1 MATFSFSVPVAPNVD
16 PTQTAPRGF
25 FDLSGAILMLSS
37 GNYNVVRREPP
48 VYVSGRRQA
57 PAQTTIPIIA
67 SVQPASG
74 FVVERLP
81 EGKRDRE
88 TIMLFTRTRLQ
99 TANPNEEADLVYVD
113 DGIFEVEACRRWNRL
128 GNFYEC
134 VLTRRPAT

>member
-1 MATFSFSVPVAPNVD
+1 MATFSFTVPSSVPPD
-16 PTQTAPRGF
+16 PTQTYNRGF
-25 FDLSGAILMLSS
+25 MDLSGAVLMLAS

-48 VYVSGRRQA
+48 VYVSGRRQE
-57 PAQTTIPIIA
+57 PAHTTIPIIA

-88 TIMLFTRTRLQ
+88 TIMLYTRTRLQ
-99 TANPNEEADLVYVD
+99 TANTVEEADFVYI
-113 DGIFEVEACRRWNRL
+113 DGGTFEVETVQRWNRL

-134 VLTRRPAT
+134 VLTRRPGT